1 MIDLAN
7 IAVLVEAAQAGSL
20 AAAAR
25 RLRITPMLASRRL
38 AELEEQ
44 LGVRLMHR
52 TTRSLSLTVEGEA
65 FLPHAR
71 LLLEQEATAR
81 MSVRPGPAGVTGM
94 LRVTA
99 SVPFGRKV
107 VAPLVARLLQEHPN
121 LQVDLLLSDG
131 IIDIVAQGID
141 LAIRI
146 APLRDNALV
155 AQRLA
160 NNPRRLYA
168 SPAYVAEHGLP
179 EAPADLARHRCLAL
193 TGMSHW
199 GFLGGGKTLRQRV
212 AGPFTSSSV
221 EALHQACLG
230 GLGITMLSEW
240 DVEEE
245 VAVGHLLPISLG
257 VWQPDALAIWAVY
270 PTARLV
276 PPKVRLFIAAL
287 KERLGQARDCR

>member
-7 IAVLVEAAQAGSL
+7 LAVLLEAVQAGSL

-25 RLRITPMLASRRL
+25 RLRITPMLASRRM
-38 AELEEQ
+38 AALEAD

-52 TTRSLSLTVEGEA
+52 TTRSLSLTAEGEA

-71 LLLEQEATAR
+71 ALLEEEAAAR
-81 MSVRPGPAGVTGM
+81 AAVRPDPAGVTGM

-107 VAPLVARLLQEHPN
+107 VAPLLPGFLRQHPG

-131 IIDIVAQGID
+131 IVDIVAQGLD

-146 APLRDNALV
+146 APLRENALV
-155 AQRLA
+155 ARRLA
-160 NNPRRLYA
+160 DNPRGLYA
-168 SPAYVAEHGLP
+168 ASAYLAEHGMP
-179 EAPADLARHRCLAL
+179 AEPADLARHRCLAL
-193 TGMSHW
+193 TGIGHW
-199 GFLGGGKTLRQRV
+199 TFLSGGKALRQRIS
-212 AGPFTSSSV
+212 GPFTSSSV

-230 GLGITMLSEW
+230 GLGLTMLSAW
-240 DVEEE
+240 DVRDD
-245 VAVGHLLPISLG
+245 VAAGHLLPVPLAG
-257 VWQPDALAIWAVY
+257 WEPEGLAIWAVY

-276 PPKVRLFIAAL
+276 PPKVRRFIAAL
-287 KERLGQARDCR
+287 DAHLARA

>member
-7 IAVLVEAAQAGSL
+7 IAVLVEAVQAGSL

-38 AELEEQ
+38 AELEAQ

-52 TTRSLSLTVEGEA
+52 TTRSLSLTGEGEA
-65 FLPHAR
+65 FLSHAR

-81 MSVRPGPAGVTGM
+81 MSVRPGLASVTGM

-107 VAPLVARLLQEHPN
+107 VAPLVAVLLRDHPD

-146 APLRDNALV
+146 APLRENTLV
-155 AQRLA
+155 ARRLA
-160 NNPRRLYA
+160 DNPRRLYA
-168 SPAYVAEHGLP
+168 SPAYVADHGLP
-179 EAPADLARHRCLAL
+179 ETPADLVRHRCLAL
-193 TGMSHW
+193 TGTSHW
-199 GFLGGGKTLRQRV
+199 SFLAGSGTLRQGV
-212 AGPFTSSSV
+212 TGPFTSSSI

-230 GLGITMLSEW
+230 GLGIAMLSEW

-245 VAVGHLLPISLG
+245 VAIGHLLPISLG
-257 VWQPDALAIWAVY
+257 AWQPDALAIWAVY

-287 KERLGQARDCR
+287 EVRLSRAHN

>member
-1 MIDLAN
+1 MIDLIN
-7 IAVLVEAAQAGSL
+7 IAVLVEAVQAGSL

-44 LGVRLMHR
+44 LGARLLHR
-52 TTRSLSLTVEGEA
+52 TTRSLSLTAEGEA

-71 LLLEQEATAR
+71 LLLEEEAAAR
-81 MSVRPGPAGVTGM
+81 LSVRPGPAGVTGM

-107 VAPLVARLLQEHPN
+107 VAPLVPGVLREHPG

-131 IIDIVAQGID
+131 IVDIVAQWID

-146 APLRDNALV
+146 APLRENALV
-155 AQRLA
+155 ARRLA
-160 NNPRRLYA
+160 DNPRRLYA
-168 SPAYVAEHGLP
+168 SPAYAAEHGLP
-179 EAPADLARHRCLAL
+179 ATPAELARHRCLAL
-193 TGMSHW
+193 TGASHW
-199 GFLGGGKTLRQRV
+199 NFLAGGRALRQRIM
-212 AGPFTSSSV
+212 GPFTSSSV

-230 GLGITMLSEW
+230 GLGIAMLSEW

-245 VAVGHLLPISLG
+245 VAVGHLLPVPLG
-257 VWQPDALAIWAVY
+257 PWQPEALAIWAVY

-287 KERLGQARDCR
+287 EARLGPARDQG